1 MRCASILSLGIL
13 AALVQPATA
22 QSEQDSAAW
31 APHRSLKVLY
41 AGKEGGH
48 REKAFG
54 AFLKRWFNRSATLP
68 LEKLS
73 METAADYDVVIVDWV
88 SQYGNDGYPA
98 RKGSLFSP
106 PKSLGPEFTKPM
118 ISMTYV
124 STRIRGGYKLDW
136 L

>member
-1 MRCASILSLGIL
+1 MKRTAILSLGTVAVL
-13 AALVQPATA
+13 LQPAVS
-22 QSEQDSAAW
+22 QNELPDHW

-48 REKAFG
+48 REKVFG
-54 AFLKRWFNRSATLP
+54 AFLKKWFDKSATIP
-68 LEKLS
+68 MEKIS
-73 METAADYDVVIVDWV
+73 METVADYDVVIVDWV

-98 RKGSLFSP
+98 RERSLFSP